1 MIRLLKKC
9 FFISV
14 GLHVLLV
21 AVLILG
27 AAFFVTQPE
36 KVPPVL
42 SMIAPNVLEDL
53 LNPPAPPQSKPN
65 LNQPS
70 ATRHPEV
77 TPPRPPV
84 KPVIQPPKPHPNP
97 PKLQPKPPKLQ
108 PKPPTVKP
116 KPRPKNPNLKK
127 PKPPNTAKKPR
138 DIKVNI
144 NNTQKHTNNTRP
156 KPRPVNPAINSKDV
170 NNALKGLNNLSAKIK
185 VQVSGS
191 NRAAFATYAQ
201 HVVAVYRRAW
211 QPLIPKNLARMR
223 IAEVSVTI
231 GRNGRVISAR
241 ITRRTGDATLDKS
254 VQRALD
260 KVKSVGKP
268 FPLGSRDA
276 KRTFIL
282 DFTPVIGG

>member
-1 MIRLLKKC
+1 MTRLLRKC
-9 FFISV
+9 FFLSV

-27 AAFFVTQPE
+27 AAFLVTQPE
-36 KVPPVL
+36 KVAPVL
-42 SMIAPNVLEDL
+42 SMIAPKILDDL
-53 LNPPAPPQSKPN
+53 LSPSTPPQTKPN
-65 LNQPS
+65 INQPS

-84 KPVIQPPKPHPNP
+84 KPVVQPPVVTP
-97 PKLQPKPPKLQ
+97 PKPPKVQ
-108 PKPPTVKP
+108 P
-116 KPRPKNPNLKK
+116 KPRPTNPKPNRPKK
-127 PKPPNTAKKPR
+127 PKSTAKKPS

-144 NNTQKHTNNTRP
+144 GNTKNHTNKTRP
-156 KPRPVNPAINSKDV
+156 NPPRPVKPAINAKDV
-170 NNALKGLNNLSAKIK
+170 NTALKGLNNLSAKIK

-211 QPLIPKNLARMR
+211 QPLIPKNLARTR

-231 GRNGRVISAR
+231 DRTGRVISAR
-241 ITRRTGDATLDKS
+241 IIRRTGDAALDKS

-260 KVKSVGKP
+260 KVRSVGKS
-268 FPLGSRDA
+268 FPSGSRDA

-282 DFTPVIGG
+282 DFTPIIGG

>member
-1 MIRLLKKC
+1 MTRLLKKC

-21 AVLILG
+21 AALILG

-53 LNPPAPPQSKPN
+53 LNPPTPPQSKPN

-84 KPVIQPPKPHPNP
+84 KPVIQPPKPRPNP
-97 PKLQPKPPKLQ
+97 PKPQPKTPK
-108 PKPPTVKP
+108 VKP
-116 KPRPKNPNLKK
+116 KPRPKNPNPNK
-127 PKPPNTAKKPR
+127 PKPPNSAKKPK

-144 NNTQKHTNNTRP
+144 HNTQKHTNHTRP
-156 KPRPVNPAINSKDV
+156 KPRPVNPVINSKDV
-170 NNALKGLNNLSAKIK
+170 NNALKGLSNLSAKIK

-211 QPLIPKNLARMR
+211 QPLIPKNLARIR

-231 GRNGRVISAR
+231 DRNGRVISAR
-241 ITRRTGDATLDKS
+241 IVRRTGDAALDKS

-260 KVKSVGKP
+260 KVKSVGKS
-268 FPLGSRDA
+268 FPSGSRDA

-282 DFTPVIGG
+282 DFTPIIGG

>member
-1 MIRLLKKC
+1 
-9 FFISV
+9 V

-27 AAFFVTQPE
+27 AAFLVTQPE
-36 KVPPVL
+36 KLPPVL
-42 SMIAPNVLEDL
+42 SMIDPNVLDDL
-53 LNPPAPPQSKPN
+53 LSPSTPPQSKPN
-65 LNQPS
+65 INQPS
-70 ATRHPEV
+70 ATRHNQV

-84 KPVIQPPKPHPNP
+84 RPIVQPPVVTLPNP
-97 PKLQPKPPKLQ
+97 PKPRPNP
-108 PKPPTVKP
+108 P
-116 KPRPKNPNLKK
+116 KPRPTNPNPTK
-127 PKPPNTAKKPR
+127 PKPKNTAKKPS

-144 NNTQKHTNNTRP
+144 GHPKHHPNKTRP
-156 KPRPVNPAINSKDV
+156 NPPRPVKPAINAKDV
-170 NNALKGLNNLSAKIK
+170 NSALKGLNNLSAKIK

-211 QPLIPKNLARMR
+211 QPLIPKNLARAR

-231 GRNGRVISAR
+231 SRDGRVITAR
-241 ITRRTGDATLDKS
+241 IIRRTGDAALDKS

-260 KVKSVGKP
+260 KVRSVGKS
-268 FPLGSRDA
+268 FPSGSRDA

-282 DFTPVIGG
+282 DFTPIIGG

>member
-1 MIRLLKKC
+1 MSRLLRKC
-9 FFISV
+9 FFLSV

-27 AAFFVTQPE
+27 AAFLVTQPE
-36 KVPPVL
+36 KVVPVL
-42 SMIAPNVLEDL
+42 SMIAPKILDDL
-53 LNPPAPPQSKPN
+53 LSPSTPPQTKPN
-65 LNQPS
+65 INQPS

-84 KPVIQPPKPHPNP
+84 KPVVQPPVVTP
-97 PKLQPKPPKLQ
+97 PKPPKVQ
-108 PKPPTVKP
+108 P
-116 KPRPKNPNLKK
+116 KPRPKNPKPNRPKK
-127 PKPPNTAKKPR
+127 PKNTAKKPS

-144 NNTQKHTNNTRP
+144 GNTKNHTNKTRP
-156 KPRPVNPAINSKDV
+156 NPPRPVKPAINAKDV
-170 NNALKGLNNLSAKIK
+170 NTALKGLNNLSAKIK

-211 QPLIPKNLARMR
+211 QPLIPKNLARTR

-231 GRNGRVISAR
+231 DRTGRVISAR
-241 ITRRTGDATLDKS
+241 IIRRTGDAALDKS

-260 KVKSVGKP
+260 KVRSVGKS
-268 FPLGSRDA
+268 FPSGSRDA

-282 DFTPVIGG
+282 DFTPIIGG

>member
-1 MIRLLKKC
+1 MSRLLKKC
-9 FFISV
+9 FFLSV

-27 AAFFVTQPE
+27 AAFLVTQPE
-36 KVPPVL
+36 KVAPVL
-42 SMIAPNVLEDL
+42 SMIAPKILDDL
-53 LNPPAPPQSKPN
+53 LSPSTPPQTKPN
-65 LNQPS
+65 INQPS
-70 ATRHPEV
+70 ATRHVKV

-84 KPVIQPPKPHPNP
+84 KPIVQPPVVTP
-97 PKLQPKPPKLQ
+97 PKPPKVQ
-108 PKPPTVKP
+108 P
-116 KPRPKNPNLKK
+116 KPRPKNPKPNRPKK
-127 PKPPNTAKKPR
+127 PKNTAKKPS

-144 NNTQKHTNNTRP
+144 GNTKNHTNKTRP
-156 KPRPVNPAINSKDV
+156 NPPRPVKPAINAKDV
-170 NNALKGLNNLSAKIK
+170 NTALKGLNNLSAKIK

-211 QPLIPKNLARMR
+211 QPLIPKNLARTR

-231 GRNGRVISAR
+231 DRTGRVISAR
-241 ITRRTGDATLDKS
+241 IIRRTGDAALDKS

-260 KVKSVGKP
+260 KVRSVGKS
-268 FPLGSRDA
+268 FPSGSRDA

-282 DFTPVIGG
+282 DFTPIIGG

>member
-1 MIRLLKKC
+1 MTRLLRKC
-9 FFISV
+9 FFLSV

-27 AAFFVTQPE
+27 AAFLVTQPE
-36 KVPPVL
+36 KVAPVL
-42 SMIAPNVLEDL
+42 SMIAPKILDDL
-53 LNPPAPPQSKPN
+53 LSPSTPPQTKPN
-65 LNQPS
+65 INQPS

-84 KPVIQPPKPHPNP
+84 KPVVQPPVVTP
-97 PKLQPKPPKLQ
+97 PKPPKVQ
-108 PKPPTVKP
+108 P
-116 KPRPKNPNLKK
+116 KPRPKNPKPNRPKK
-127 PKPPNTAKKPR
+127 PKNTAKKPS

-144 NNTQKHTNNTRP
+144 GNTKNHTNKTRP
-156 KPRPVNPAINSKDV
+156 NPPRPVKPAINAKDV
-170 NNALKGLNNLSAKIK
+170 NTALKGLNNLSAKIK

-211 QPLIPKNLARMR
+211 QPLIPKNLARTR

-231 GRNGRVISAR
+231 DRTGRVISAR
-241 ITRRTGDATLDKS
+241 IIRRTGDAALDKS

-260 KVKSVGKP
+260 KVRSVGKS
-268 FPLGSRDA
+268 FPSGSRDA

-282 DFTPVIGG
+282 DFTPIIGG

>member
-1 MIRLLKKC
+1 MTRLLKKC
-9 FFISV
+9 FFLSV

-27 AAFFVTQPE
+27 AAFLVTQPE
-36 KVPPVL
+36 KVAPVL
-42 SMIAPNVLEDL
+42 SMIAPKILDDL
-53 LNPPAPPQSKPN
+53 LSPSTPPQTKPN
-65 LNQPS
+65 INQPS

-84 KPVIQPPKPHPNP
+84 KPVVQPPVVTP
-97 PKLQPKPPKLQ
+97 PKPPKVQ
-108 PKPPTVKP
+108 P
-116 KPRPKNPNLKK
+116 KPRPTNPKPNRPKK
-127 PKPPNTAKKPR
+127 PKSTAKKPS

-144 NNTQKHTNNTRP
+144 GNTKNHTNKTRP
-156 KPRPVNPAINSKDV
+156 NPPRPVKPAINAKDV
-170 NNALKGLNNLSAKIK
+170 NTALKGLNNLSAKIK

-211 QPLIPKNLARMR
+211 QPLIPKNLARTR

-231 GRNGRVISAR
+231 DRTGRVISAR
-241 ITRRTGDATLDKS
+241 IIRRTGDAALDKS

-260 KVKSVGKP
+260 KVRSVGKS
-268 FPLGSRDA
+268 FPSGSRDA

-282 DFTPVIGG
+282 DFTPIIGG

>member
-1 MIRLLKKC
+1 MSRLLKKC
-9 FFISV
+9 FFLSV

-27 AAFFVTQPE
+27 AAFLVTQPE
-36 KVPPVL
+36 KLPPVL
-42 SMIAPNVLEDL
+42 SMIDPNVLENL
-53 LNPPAPPQSKPN
+53 LNPPSPPQTKPN
-65 LNQPS
+65 INQPS
-70 ATRHPEV
+70 ATRHNQV

-84 KPVIQPPKPHPNP
+84 RPIVQPPVVTLPRP
-97 PKLQPKPPKLQ
+97 PKVQ
-108 PKPPTVKP
+108 P
-116 KPRPKNPNLKK
+116 KPRPNNPKSKTPKPKK
-127 PKPPNTAKKPR
+127 PS

-144 NNTQKHTNNTRP
+144 GHPKNHTNKTRP
-156 KPRPVNPAINSKDV
+156 NPPRPVKPAINAKDV
-170 NNALKGLNNLSAKIK
+170 NSALKGLNNLSAKIK

-211 QPLIPKNLARMR
+211 QPLIPKNLARAR

-231 GRNGRVISAR
+231 SRDGRVITAR
-241 ITRRTGDATLDKS
+241 IIRRTGDAALDKS

-260 KVKSVGKP
+260 KVRSVGKS
-268 FPLGSRDA
+268 FPSGSRDA

-282 DFTPVIGG
+282 DFTPIIGG

>member
-9 FFISV
+9 FFLSV

-27 AAFFVTQPE
+27 AAFLVTQPE
-36 KVPPVL
+36 KVPAVL
-42 SMIAPNVLEDL
+42 SMIAPSELENL
-53 LNPPAPPQSKPN
+53 LNPSTPPQTKPN
-65 LNQPS
+65 INQPS
-70 ATRHPEV
+70 ATRHPQV

-84 KPVIQPPKPHPNP
+84 KPVIQPPKPRPDP
-97 PKLQPKPPKLQ
+97 
-108 PKPPTVKP
+108 P
-116 KPRPKNPNLKK
+116 KPRPANPNPKT
-127 PKPPNTAKKPR
+127 PKPQNTAKKPS

-144 NNTQKHTNNTRP
+144 GNPKNHTNKTRP
-156 KPRPVNPAINSKDV
+156 NPQPRPVKPAINSKDV
-170 NNALKGLNNLSAKIK
+170 NSALKGLNNLSAKIK

-211 QPLIPKNLARMR
+211 QPLIPKNLARTR

-231 GRNGRVISAR
+231 SRDGRVISAR
-241 ITRRTGDATLDKS
+241 IIRRTGDAALDKS

-260 KVKSVGKP
+260 KVRSVGKS
-268 FPLGSRDA
+268 FPSSSRDA
-276 KRTFIL
+276 KRTFTL
-282 DFTPVIGG
+282 DFTPIIGG

>member
-1 MIRLLKKC
+1 MSRLLKKC
-9 FFISV
+9 FFLSV

-27 AAFFVTQPE
+27 AAFLVTQPE
-36 KVPPVL
+36 KVAPVL
-42 SMIAPNVLEDL
+42 SMIAPKILDDL
-53 LNPPAPPQSKPN
+53 LSPSTPPQTKPN
-65 LNQPS
+65 INQPS

-84 KPVIQPPKPHPNP
+84 KPVVQPPVVTP
-97 PKLQPKPPKLQ
+97 PKPPKVQ
-108 PKPPTVKP
+108 P
-116 KPRPKNPNLKK
+116 KPRPKNPKPNRPKK
-127 PKPPNTAKKPR
+127 PKNTAKKPS

-144 NNTQKHTNNTRP
+144 GNTKNHTNKTRP
-156 KPRPVNPAINSKDV
+156 NPPRPVKPAINAKDV
-170 NNALKGLNNLSAKIK
+170 NIALKGLNNLSAKIK

-211 QPLIPKNLARMR
+211 QPLIPKNLARTR

-231 GRNGRVISAR
+231 DRTGRVISAR
-241 ITRRTGDATLDKS
+241 IIRRTGDAALDKS

-260 KVKSVGKP
+260 KVRSVGKS
-268 FPLGSRDA
+268 FPSGSRDA

-282 DFTPVIGG
+282 DFTPIIGG

>member
-1 MIRLLKKC
+1 MTRLLRKC
-9 FFISV
+9 FFLSV

-27 AAFFVTQPE
+27 AAFLVTQPE
-36 KVPPVL
+36 KVAPVL
-42 SMIAPNVLEDL
+42 SMIAPKILDDL
-53 LNPPAPPQSKPN
+53 LSPSTPPQTKPN
-65 LNQPS
+65 INQPS

-84 KPVIQPPKPHPNP
+84 KPVVQPPVVTP
-97 PKLQPKPPKLQ
+97 PKVQ
-108 PKPPTVKP
+108 P
-116 KPRPKNPNLKK
+116 KPRPKNPKPNRPKK
-127 PKPPNTAKKPR
+127 PKNTAKKPS

-144 NNTQKHTNNTRP
+144 GNTKNHTNKTRP
-156 KPRPVNPAINSKDV
+156 NPPRPVKPAINAKDV
-170 NNALKGLNNLSAKIK
+170 NTALKGLNNLSAKIK

-211 QPLIPKNLARMR
+211 QPLIPKNLARTR

-231 GRNGRVISAR
+231 DRTGRVISAR
-241 ITRRTGDATLDKS
+241 IIRRTGDAALDKS

-260 KVKSVGKP
+260 KVRSVGKS
-268 FPLGSRDA
+268 FPSGSRDA

-282 DFTPVIGG
+282 DFTPIIGG

>member
-1 MIRLLKKC
+1 MTRLLRKC
-9 FFISV
+9 FFLSV

-27 AAFFVTQPE
+27 AAFLVTQPE
-36 KVPPVL
+36 KVAPVL
-42 SMIAPNVLEDL
+42 SMIAPKILDDL
-53 LNPPAPPQSKPN
+53 LSPSTPPQTKPN
-65 LNQPS
+65 INQPS

-84 KPVIQPPKPHPNP
+84 KPVVQPPVVTP
-97 PKLQPKPPKLQ
+97 PKPPKVQ
-108 PKPPTVKP
+108 P
-116 KPRPKNPNLKK
+116 KPRPKNPKPNRPKK
-127 PKPPNTAKKPR
+127 SKNTAKKPS

-144 NNTQKHTNNTRP
+144 GNTKNHTNKTRP
-156 KPRPVNPAINSKDV
+156 NPPRPVKPAINAKDV
-170 NNALKGLNNLSAKIK
+170 NTALKGLNNLSAKIK

-211 QPLIPKNLARMR
+211 QPLIPKNLARTR

-231 GRNGRVISAR
+231 DRTGRVIIAR
-241 ITRRTGDATLDKS
+241 IIRRTGDAALDKS

-260 KVKSVGKP
+260 KVRSVGKS
-268 FPLGSRDA
+268 FPSGSRDA

-282 DFTPVIGG
+282 DFTPIIGG

>member
-1 MIRLLKKC
+1 MSRLLKKC
-9 FFISV
+9 FFLSV

-27 AAFFVTQPE
+27 AAFLVTQPE
-36 KVPPVL
+36 KLPPVL
-42 SMIAPNVLEDL
+42 SMIDPNVLDDL
-53 LNPPAPPQSKPN
+53 LSPSTPPQSKPN
-65 LNQPS
+65 INQPS

-84 KPVIQPPKPHPNP
+84 KPVIQPPKPRPNP
-97 PKLQPKPPKLQ
+97 PKPRPNP
-108 PKPPTVKP
+108 P
-116 KPRPKNPNLKK
+116 KPRPTNPNPTK
-127 PKPPNTAKKPR
+127 PKPKNTAKKPS

-144 NNTQKHTNNTRP
+144 GHPKNHTNKTRP
-156 KPRPVNPAINSKDV
+156 NPPRPVKPAINAKDV
-170 NNALKGLNNLSAKIK
+170 NSALKGLNNLSAKIK

-211 QPLIPKNLARMR
+211 QPLIPKNLARAR

-231 GRNGRVISAR
+231 SRDGRVITAR
-241 ITRRTGDATLDKS
+241 IIRRTGDAALDKS

-260 KVKSVGKP
+260 KVRSVGKS
-268 FPLGSRDA
+268 FPSGSRDA

-282 DFTPVIGG
+282 DFTPIIGG

>member
-1 MIRLLKKC
+1 MSRLLKKC
-9 FFISV
+9 FFLSV

-27 AAFFVTQPE
+27 AAFLVTQPE
-36 KVPPVL
+36 KLPPVL
-42 SMIAPNVLEDL
+42 SMIDPNVLENL
-53 LNPPAPPQSKPN
+53 LNPPSPPQTKPN
-65 LNQPS
+65 INQPS

-84 KPVIQPPKPHPNP
+84 KPVVQPPVVTP
-97 PKLQPKPPKLQ
+97 PKPPKVQ
-108 PKPPTVKP
+108 P
-116 KPRPKNPNLKK
+116 KPRPKNPKPNRPKK
-127 PKPPNTAKKPR
+127 PKNTAKKPS

-144 NNTQKHTNNTRP
+144 GNTKNHTNKTRP
-156 KPRPVNPAINSKDV
+156 NPPRPVKPAINAKDV
-170 NNALKGLNNLSAKIK
+170 NTALKGLNNLSAKIK

-211 QPLIPKNLARMR
+211 QPLIPKNLARTR

-231 GRNGRVISAR
+231 DRTGRVISAR
-241 ITRRTGDATLDKS
+241 IIRRTGDAALDKS

-260 KVKSVGKP
+260 KVRSVGKS
-268 FPLGSRDA
+268 FPSGSRDA

-282 DFTPVIGG
+282 DFTPIIGG

>member
-1 MIRLLKKC
+1 MSRLLKKC
-9 FFISV
+9 FFLSV

-27 AAFFVTQPE
+27 AAFLVTQPE
-36 KVPPVL
+36 KLPPVL
-42 SMIAPNVLEDL
+42 SMIDPNVLDDL
-53 LNPPAPPQSKPN
+53 LSPSTPPQSKPN
-65 LNQPS
+65 INQPS

-77 TPPRPPV
+77 TPPGPPV
-84 KPVIQPPKPHPNP
+84 KPVIQPPKPRPNP
-97 PKLQPKPPKLQ
+97 PKPRPNP
-108 PKPPTVKP
+108 P
-116 KPRPKNPNLKK
+116 KPRPTNPNPTK
-127 PKPPNTAKKPR
+127 PKPKNTAKKPS

-144 NNTQKHTNNTRP
+144 GHPKNHSNKTRP
-156 KPRPVNPAINSKDV
+156 NPPRPVKPAINVKDV
-170 NNALKGLNNLSAKIK
+170 NSALKGLNNLSAKIM

-211 QPLIPKNLARMR
+211 QPLIPKNLARAR

-231 GRNGRVISAR
+231 SRDGRVITAR
-241 ITRRTGDATLDKS
+241 IIRRTGDAALDKS

-260 KVKSVGKP
+260 KVRSVGKS
-268 FPLGSRDA
+268 FPSGSRDA

-282 DFTPVIGG
+282 DFTPIIGG

>member
-1 MIRLLKKC
+1 MTRLLRKC
-9 FFISV
+9 FFLSV

-27 AAFFVTQPE
+27 AAFLVTQPE
-36 KVPPVL
+36 KVAPVL
-42 SMIAPNVLEDL
+42 SMIAPKILDDL
-53 LNPPAPPQSKPN
+53 LSPSTPPQTKPN
-65 LNQPS
+65 INQPS

-84 KPVIQPPKPHPNP
+84 KPVVQPPVVTP
-97 PKLQPKPPKLQ
+97 PKPPKVQ
-108 PKPPTVKP
+108 P
-116 KPRPKNPNLKK
+116 KPRPKNPKPNRPKK
-127 PKPPNTAKKPR
+127 PKNTAKKPS

-144 NNTQKHTNNTRP
+144 GNTKNHTNKTRP
-156 KPRPVNPAINSKDV
+156 NPPRPVKPAINAKDV
-170 NNALKGLNNLSAKIK
+170 NTALKGLNNLSAKIM

-211 QPLIPKNLARMR
+211 QPLIPKNLARTR

-231 GRNGRVISAR
+231 DRTGRVISAR
-241 ITRRTGDATLDKS
+241 IIRRTGDAALDKS

-260 KVKSVGKP
+260 KVRSVGKS
-268 FPLGSRDA
+268 FPSGSRDA

-282 DFTPVIGG
+282 DFTPIIGG